1 MDLKCYLGRKL
12 LLLQPIPQWAIEQI
26 ITNIY
31 QTSKKKSAQLIFRLK
46 DLKRYP
52 HKKNMKR
59 GKQLEWVRVP
69 L

>member
-31 QTSKKKSAQLIFRLK
+31 QTSKKKSAQVIFRLK
-46 DLKRYP
+46 DLNSNLTKLPIGVTSLYI
-52 HKKNMKR
+52 
-59 GKQLEWVRVP
+59 VR
-69 L
+69 